1 MTAVN
6 GESQYFEK
14 IRETIMSAIAVW
26 GGGLCGRLTA
36 LLLVRAGHQVGLFEQ
51 GSRSGEGA
59 AAYIAAAMLAPLAEA
74 VDATPAVIRLG
85 RQSLPLWRQLL
96 PSLPRPVFMQQNG
109 SLLVWHAQD
118 RALADRFSSHLQRA
132 HGGVSPAQH
141 WSAQQL
147 AEAEP
152 QLAGRF
158 GSGLFLPE
166 EGQLDNRQVLA
177 ALADAL
183 EAEGAAC
190 HWHSQVEPQTRD
202 GWDWVVDCRGIGAQA
217 DWNRQGQSRLRG
229 VRGEVARVYAPE
241 VVLTRP
247 VRLLHPRYP
256 LYIAPKQDQVFVIG
270 ATQLESESTAPV
282 SVRSSLELMSAL
294 YAVSPAFGEANI
306 LEFTAGL
313 RPTLQHHDPE
323 IRYRCGQRRVSVN
336 GLFRHGF
343 MIAPAVAAAAV
354 RLLAQLE
361 QGGSVP
367 AGDGVSGLAWLAVD

>member
-241 VVLTRP
+241 ICLNRP

-256 LYIAPKQDQVFVIG
+256 LYIAPKPDHIFVVG
-270 ATQLESESTAPV
+270 ATQIESESSAPV
-282 SVRSSLELMSAL
+282 SVRSGLELLSAL
-294 YAVSPAFGEANI
+294 YAVHPAFGEADI
-306 LEFTAGL
+306 LELAANL
-313 RPTLQHHDPE
+313 RPTLNHHNPE
-323 IRYRCGQRRVSVN
+323 IRWHQNRNLIEIN

-343 MIAPAVAAAAV
+343 MIAPAVTAAAV
-354 RLLAQLE
+354 RLLTALLRHETPSLQDR
-361 QGGSVP
+361 Q
-367 AGDGVSGLAWLAVD
+367 SGLVYTFL